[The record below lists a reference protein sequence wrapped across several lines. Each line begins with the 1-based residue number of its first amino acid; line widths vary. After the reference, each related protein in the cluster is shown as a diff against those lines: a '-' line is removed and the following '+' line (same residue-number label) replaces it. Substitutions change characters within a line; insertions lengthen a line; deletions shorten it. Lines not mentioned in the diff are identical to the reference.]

1 MEFQEEENFR
11 NITEILK
18 RLPKINPPDYFEA
31 DLMRKINSGKFNI
44 KIGFWNK
51 LLLPSKLVPISAAVI
66 LGLVILFMVHLN
78 SPSKV
83 DPLVTS
89 PERREDVTSLK
100 NIPEIMREDFISN
113 DEMKP
118 DKINDIK
125 RDNRQAAARQK
136 KITGNSGIS
145 GNTSLTYTT
154 VNRNGYVNAMNSF
167 GYRINKNGLNYKIV
181 FLNRAEKMK
190 VNRMK
195 SKLMMLINGNSLK
208 K

>member
-1 MEFQEEENFR
+1 M
-11 NITEILK
+11 ILK
-18 RLPKINPPDYFEA
+18 EIT
-31 DLMRKINSGKFNI
+31 GKQPHG
-44 KIGFWNK
+44 K
-51 LLLPSKLVPISAAVI
+51 
-66 LGLVILFMVHLN
+66 
-78 SPSKV
+78 
-83 DPLVTS
+83 
-89 PERREDVTSLK
+89 
-100 NIPEIMREDFISN
+100 
-113 DEMKP
+113 
-118 DKINDIK
+118 
-125 RDNRQAAARQK
+125 K

-195 SKLMMLINGNSLK
+195 SKLMMLINDNSLK

>member
-11 NITEILK
+11 NITGILK
-18 RLPKINPPDYFEA
+18 RLSKINPPDYFEA

-44 KIGFWNK
+44 EIGFWNK

-66 LGLVILFMVHLN
+66 LGFVILFIVDLN

-89 PERREDVTSLK
+89 PEMRENVTSLK

-118 DKINDIK
+118 DKINDVK

-136 KITGNSGIS
+136 KIAGNSGIS
-145 GNTSLTYTT
+145 GNISLTHTN
-154 VNRNGYVNAMNSF
+154 VNHNGYVNATNSF
-167 GYRINKNGLNYKIV
+167 GYKINKNGLNYKIV
-181 FLNRAEKMK
+181 FLNRAEKME

-195 SKLMMLINGNSLK
+195 SKLMMLINDNSLK